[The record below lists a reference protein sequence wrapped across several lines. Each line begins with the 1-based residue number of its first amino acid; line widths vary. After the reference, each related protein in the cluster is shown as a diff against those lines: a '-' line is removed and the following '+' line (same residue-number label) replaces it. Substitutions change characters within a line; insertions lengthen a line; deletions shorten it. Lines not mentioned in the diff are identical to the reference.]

1 MTARGVRGEA
11 STEVI
16 WVGALLA
23 AFLTINLLT
32 ASLSP
37 TVWMDEVM
45 LADPAINLHLFGRFV
60 SSAWY
65 AQSDDAF
72 WSGYPPLYSLLLWA
86 WLWIAPITPTGI
98 RSLNL
103 FLMTL
108 ACLSF
113 WSALT
118 STRFV
123 KTQAA
128 RLVFVML
135 VSAGEKIPH

>member
-1 MTARGVRGEA
+1 MAMTARGVRGEA

-23 AFLTINLLT
+23 AFLAINLLT

-65 AQSDDAF
+65 GWPSVRKTSWNQTAGS
-72 WSGYPPLYSLLLWA
+72 
-86 WLWIAPITPTGI
+86 
-98 RSLNL
+98 RS
-103 FLMTL
+103 T
-108 ACLSF
+108 
-113 WSALT
+113 
-118 STRFV
+118 
-123 KTQAA
+123 
-128 RLVFVML
+128 
-135 VSAGEKIPH
+135 